1 MKKIFTGI
9 FALLGLTLA
18 VSAGPVSRTK
28 ALDVAYKFMAP
39 EKPMTKAGEEDLKV
53 IYENDAFYIVT
64 HPDGGFVIVAADDK
78 VRPVLGFSFENNF
91 VVEDMPDNVKW
102 WLEHIARECR
112 TIMKGTPTKREKAY
126 VQAGWD
132 AFMDTKVGGLPSSQ
146 VTDKHEEFFTV
157 NWNQTDPANLLC
169 PTVSGQGSRSICGC
183 LPLAL
188 SEVMVHHG
196 YPAKGTG
203 TLPSYSYTSGNNKNV
218 KIEGYELTTE
228 YDWDGMRELKKPT
241 QFYNAKDPVK
251 TNLAH
256 LVYDVGVMVQADFNS
271 SSYGGTGAYSNQI
284 PRLMAKYMGYSTD
297 AKIIY
302 MGEGAYT
309 TREKWINAIKDEA
322 QKRAF
327 LFCGYSV
334 GSWGNDAGH
343 AYVVDGYGTYNDET
357 VFHFNMGWGGDCNGY
372 YHAYSQDVD
381 SQYTFDD
388 YLEALINLYP
398 AEHYDYN
405 TGTLGFENAGGISL
419 GSGDRT
425 PAKGESVSVTVKNI
439 ANVGAKSFNGKAWVQ
454 HVSRGGEV
462 LQEELLKN
470 FSSSP
475 LASGN
480 SISSIKID
488 FTFANA
494 PGFGD
499 CMRVVFVR
507 DGETEVIPVVYTQNG
522 SIIAEWPLMPAAFI
536 VVEDSYKV
544 NDKFQFLLKNC
555 NYSYTDAQ
563 WAITS
568 PNGSVNTNQQ
578 SAGFQDLIY
587 SGRYKVEVT
596 TSKEK
601 LTAYIN
607 VK

>member
-1 MKKIFTGI
+1 MKKILSSI
-9 FALLGLTLA
+9 FALLGLSIA
-18 VSAGPVSRTK
+18 VFAGPVPKSK

-39 EKPMTKAGEEDLKV
+39 EKPATKAGEEDLKV
-53 IYENDAFYIVT
+53 IYENDAYYIVT

-78 VRPVLGFSFENNF
+78 VRPILGFSFENNF
-91 VVEDMPDNVKW
+91 VVENMPDNVKW

-112 TIMKGTPTKREKAY
+112 TIMKGTPTKREMER

-132 AFMDTKVGGLPSSQ
+132 AFTDTKVGGLPSSQ

-157 NWNQTDPANLLC
+157 NWNQTDPANLAC

-196 YPAKGTG
+196 YPPKGTG
-203 TLPSYSYTSGNNKNV
+203 TLPSYTYTSGNYKSV
-218 KIEGYELTTE
+218 KIEARELTTE
-228 YDWDGMRELKKPT
+228 YDWEGMRALKTPN
-241 QFYNAKDPVK
+241 QFYKATDPVK
-251 TNLAH
+251 TNLAN

-271 SSYGGTGAYSNQI
+271 SSYGGTGAYSNQV
-284 PRLMAKYMGYSTD
+284 PKLMAKYMGYSSD

-302 MGEGAYT
+302 MNKYT
-309 TREKWINAIKDEA
+309 RANWIKAIEDEA
-322 QKRAF
+322 KKRAF
-327 LFCGYSV
+327 MFCGYSI

-343 AYVVDGYGTYNDET
+343 AYVVDGYGTYNGET

-388 YLEALINLYP
+388 DLEALINLYP
-398 AEHYDYN
+398 AVQYDYP
-405 TGTLGFENAGGISL
+405 TGTLGFEDGGGLSL
-419 GSGDRT
+419 GTGDLT
-425 PAKGESVSVTVKNI
+425 PSAGETVAVTVKNI
-439 ANVGAKSFNGKAWVQ
+439 ANVGATPFTGKAWVQ

-470 FSSSP
+470 FSSSS
-475 LASGN
+475 LASGS
-480 SISSIKID
+480 SISSIKIN
-488 FTFANA
+488 FTFAKA

-499 CMRVVFVR
+499 FVRVVFLR
-507 DGETEVIPVVYTQNG
+507 EGESDVIPVVYTQNG
-522 SIIAEWPLMPAAFI
+522 SVVAECPLMPAAFI
-536 VVEDSYKV
+536 AVNDSYKSGE
-544 NDKFQFLLKNC
+544 KFQLLLKNC
-555 NYSYTDAQ
+555 NYGYADAK
-563 WAITS
+563 WVITS
-568 PNGSVNTNQQ
+568 PNGTESNYSQ
-578 SAGFQDLIY
+578 SAGSVALSS
-587 SGRYKVEVT
+587 SGRYKIQVT

-601 LTAYIN
+601 LTAYVN